1 MVKMRLWRLG
11 IAATLAVLL
20 SILAGFLGCG
30 NQPAAGYPITAT
42 LAPPPTATPLP
53 PPTATPTPAP
63 TPTLFSPHSV
73 PGNDLPCEIGHYW
86 ESRYYFFLHWT
97 PDGSRLIFNQGSQIL
112 TLSSDDARMGH
123 LEAIDRFWDDQYAD
137 ISPDGS
143 QLLYASC
150 TPHPDP
156 NPYTYEAWDLSSEI
170 SIIDV
175 AGPPKWRNLT
185 TTKDQYERLPV
196 WSPKGDRIAY
206 VRDDYITWARNL
218 MVTGNNRSHTDLR
231 ARTIFHSPGSDNE
244 GLELYPPVWSPDGG
258 RIAFITS
265 TLFEGDL
272 EKPRYFLNVIAADGS
287 GHEKISTTMS
297 VAAWSPD
304 GERIA
309 LIRRDGD
316 DTALFTIAPDGSEPR
331 RIARIGE
338 WDGYPSRYPGSS
350 ESPELFDVVAWSPD
364 GGRLLYSCR
373 GLCLAD
379 VDGGEVI
386 RQWDFNADTPNTI
399 RAAWSPDG
407 SRIAI
412 YAPESEGK
420 FWESSSIHIMA
431 SDGADVRR
439 IEWVR
444 GSDR

>member
-20 SILAGFLGCG
+20 SILAGSLGCG
-30 NQPAAGYPITAT
+30 NQPATGYPITAT

-97 PDGSRLIFNQGSQIL
+97 HDGSRLIFNQGSQIL

-137 ISPDGS
+137 IPPDGS
-143 QLLYASC
+143 QLLYSSC
-150 TPHPDP
+150 TPLPDP
-156 NPYTYEAWDLSSEI
+156 NPYTYEAWDLSSEM
-170 SIIDV
+170 SVID
-175 AGPPKWRNLT
+175 ADGRGWQNLT
-185 TTKDQYERLPV
+185 ATKDDYERLPT
-196 WSPKGDRIAY
+196 WSPGGDRIVY
-206 VRDDYITWARNL
+206 VTVNHDRWERNL
-218 MVTGNNRSHTDLR
+218 RVMDYNRSHTDLR
-231 ARTIFHSPGSDNE
+231 ARTIFHSPGNDS
-244 GLELYPPVWSPDGG
+244 LELYPPVWSPDGK

-265 TLFEGDL
+265 EPFDGDM
-272 EKPRYFLNVIAADGS
+272 EKPRYFLNIIAADGS

-297 VAAWSPD
+297 IAAWSPD

-331 RIARIGE
+331 RIARIGD
-338 WDGYPSRYPGSS
+338 WSGYPSRYPGSS
-350 ESPELFDVVAWSPD
+350 ESADLFDIVAWSPD

-373 GLCLAD
+373 GLCLAE
-379 VDGGEVI
+379 VDGGGVI
-386 RQWDFNADTPNTI
+386 GHWDFNADTPNTT

-420 FWESSSIHIMA
+420 SWESSSIHIMA

-444 GSDR
+444 GSYR